1 MTKLIEMKDLIKVEM
16 VEDPLSDWVNGIIPN
31 CERCGTK
38 FAEDGHNYN
47 ERDGDEICDDCE
59 EEIDFSVIIYDECLE
74 CKMPKNPYHQKNSTC
89 GKIEKECPKVTWT
102 VGETYEEF
110 IKRMEIY

>member
-59 EEIDFSVIIYDECLE
+59 EEEE
-74 CKMPKNPYHQKNSTC
+74 EA
-89 GKIEKECPKVTWT
+89 EKECPKVTWT
-102 VGETYEEF
+102 FGETYEEF

>member
-59 EEIDFSVIIYDECLE
+59 EEEDKLDAQDQHHLLDERA
-74 CKMPKNPYHQKNSTC
+74 
-89 GKIEKECPKVTWT
+89 EKECPKVTWT
-102 VGETYEEF
+102 FGETYEEF

>member
-47 ERDGDEICDDCE
+47 ERDGDEI
-59 EEIDFSVIIYDECLE
+59 
-74 CKMPKNPYHQKNSTC
+74 
-89 GKIEKECPKVTWT
+89 
-102 VGETYEEF
+102 
-110 IKRMEIY
+110 